1 MIHFITKYVFGVR
14 NAIKKKLRICIDTE
28 MSTYSLKSE
37 SEYQMI
43 EYCQLFPKKN
53 STACF
58 PIGGRPCSAH
68 GLLTLY
74 IFLTVKK
81 SQQFLLGKIFFLHG
95 TCLE

>member
-1 MIHFITKYVFGVR
+1 
-14 NAIKKKLRICIDTE
+14 

-81 SQQFLLGKIFFLHG
+81 IATVFARKDFFFTWHLSRVA
-95 TCLE
+95 ES